1 MSIEAMRQRVGD
13 VSETLK
19 VMSHPD
25 RLLVLCQLVE
35 GEVGAGVLQANSQLS
50 QSAFSQHLTVLKK
63 ANLVS
68 VRKQSQNVYYS
79 LSDPKVKS
87 LIHHLHSVFCD
98 EESS

>member
-1 MSIEAMRQRVGD
+1 MSVEIMRQRIGTVA
-13 VSETLK
+13 ETLK

-35 GEVGAGVLQANSQLS
+35 GEVGAGELQANSQLS

-68 VRKQSQNVYYS
+68 VRKQSQHVFYS
-79 LSDPKVKS
+79 LRDPKIEA
-87 LIHHLHSVFCD
+87 LIHYLHHIYCD
-98 EESS
+98 QE